1 MRIAL
6 VAGEASGDLLGAA
19 LIERIKALVPDA
31 EFAGVAGGQMI
42 EAGCKAWH
50 SCDELAVMG
59 LVEVLKHLP
68 RLLRLR
74 REIRGQVLAF
84 QPDVFIGIDAPDFNL
99 GLEQQLK
106 SRGIKTVHYVSPSIW
121 AWRESRA
128 GKIAKS
134 ADRVLCL
141 FPMEPPI
148 YAKYGVAAPF
158 VGHPLASRMLTP
170 MNQTEAR
177 SRLDLPAEGRVLAL
191 LPGSRAGEIQ
201 RLGDIFI
208 SAALQIENAMPGLR
222 VVAPMAN
229 TRCYEQFSR
238 MVANRGAR
246 AVIHV
251 VEGRSHE
258 ALYAA
263 DATLLASGTAAL
275 EAMLTR
281 TPMVVAYRIN
291 ALTHWLV
298 KTLGMLKTSWYS
310 LPNILAGY
318 PLVQEC
324 MQDQCT
330 PEALTDAV
338 LALLRDGQ
346 KADAMRTD
354 FEALHRSLLADRSA
368 AAKAVIA
375 LATHE
380 S

>member
-1 MRIAL
+1 MRVAL

-31 EFAGVAGGQMI
+31 EFAGVAGGCMT
-42 EAGCKAWH
+42 EAGCTAWH
-50 SCDELAVMG
+50 SCDELSVMG

-74 REIRGQVLAF
+74 REIRERVLAY

-134 ADRVLCL
+134 ADQVLCL

-158 VGHPLASRMLTP
+158 VGHPLASKMLTP
-170 MNQTEAR
+170 MSQTDAR
-177 SRLDLPAEGRVLAL
+177 GRLDLPAEGRVLAL
-191 LPGSRAGEIQ
+191 LPGSRAGEIN

-229 TRCYEQFSR
+229 ARCFEQFSR

-330 PEALTDAV
+330 PEVLTDAV
-338 LALLRDGQ
+338 LALLRDSH
-346 KADAMRTD
+346 KSEAMRND
-354 FEALHRSLLADRSA
+354 FEALHRSLLSDRSA

-375 LATHE
+375 LAT
-380 S
+380 SQP

>member
-1 MRIAL
+1 MRVAL

-19 LIERIKALVPDA
+19 LIERIRALVPDA
-31 EFAGVAGGQMI
+31 EFAGVAGGHMI
-42 EAGCKAWH
+42 EAGCQAWH
-50 SCDELAVMG
+50 SCDELSVMG

-74 REIRGQVLAF
+74 REIREQVLAYR
-84 QPDVFIGIDAPDFNL
+84 PDVFIGIDAPDFNL

-134 ADRVLCL
+134 ADQVLCL

-170 MNQTEAR
+170 MSQADAR
-177 SRLDLPAEGRVLAL
+177 GRLDLPAEVRVLAL
-191 LPGSRAGEIQ
+191 LPGSRAGEIN

-229 TRCYEQFSR
+229 ARCFEQFSR

-246 AVIHV
+246 AIIHV

-338 LALLRDGQ
+338 LTLLRDGQ
-346 KADAMRTD
+346 KAAAMRND
-354 FEALHRSLLADRSA
+354 FEVLHRSLLADRSA

-375 LATHE
+375 LATAQP
-380 S
+380 

>member
-1 MRIAL
+1 MRVAL
-6 VAGEASGDLLGAA
+6 VAGEASGDLLGAE
-19 LIERIKALVPDA
+19 LIERIKALAPDA
-31 EFAGVAGGQMI
+31 EFAGVAGAHMI
-42 EAGCKAWH
+42 DAGCKAWH
-50 SCDELAVMG
+50 SCDELSVMG

-74 REIRGQVLAF
+74 RQIRDQVLAF

-99 GLEQQLK
+99 GLEKQLK
-106 SRGIKTVHYVSPSIW
+106 ARGVKTVHYVSPSIW

-128 GKIAKS
+128 AKIAKS
-134 ADRVLCL
+134 ADQVLCL

-158 VGHPLASRMLTP
+158 VGHPLASRMLAP
-170 MNQTEAR
+170 MAMADAR
-177 SRLDLPAEGRVLAL
+177 SRLDLSPKARVLAL

-201 RLGDIFI
+201 RLGDSFI
-208 SAALQIENAMPGLR
+208 SAALQIEHAMPGLR

-229 TRCYEQFSR
+229 TRCFEQFGR

-246 AVIHV
+246 SIIHV

-263 DATLLASGTAAL
+263 DAALLASGTAAL

-298 KTLGMLKTSWYS
+298 KTLGMLKTDWYS
-310 LPNILAGY
+310 LPNILAGRL
-318 PLVQEC
+318 LVTEC

-330 PEALTDAV
+330 PELLTDGV
-338 LALLRDGQ
+338 LALLRDHH
-346 KADAMRTD
+346 KADAMRAE
-354 FEALHRSLLADRSA
+354 FEVLHRRLLADRSA
-368 AAKAVIA
+368 AARAVLA
-375 LATHE
+375 LANRA